1 MDIKYNTKQPL
12 PKLVPNSLYS
22 LANLH
27 ASFNG
32 TVSAPPV
39 STKQEDEQI
48 FFGDD
53 FSGVL
58 QSYFESIGNTTIT
71 QHGNNGNNNNSSN
84 ESVNDFSALMNL
96 RSFPPLSS
104 ELPLINEPP
113 LSAPPFSFG
122 SGGSNSGGGMTH
134 GGIGGGTTPRF
145 RLNRSVPP
153 SYFSLKVF
161 LGGIQASL
169 TTNVLQL
176 NFAKFGPNFIDW
188 PKKTAVQDRPPNGYA
203 FVVFENENS
212 IFHMLRQCQ
221 QSNNRIFFPVYT
233 LNGLMHPVE
242 VKVWEM
248 KDTTYPAQLDWRK
261 YRRFSVFVGGIPR
274 TCTAAALA
282 YATEDVI
289 GPVAYCAIE
298 LDPQHFYPKGAA
310 CVVLTSKESYIK
322 AIAAHEVLL
331 GFGSFERKV
340 EFKAFLAS
348 NMPCEKCG
356 ITTGT
361 RFCNEIICLAY
372 YCVNCWKMVHNV
384 RPSMSNHTP
393 SKRHIK
399 GAVNGGMSSPKD

>member
-1 MDIKYNTKQPL
+1 MDKYTKQPL

-22 LANLH
+22 FANLH
-27 ASFNG
+27 AG
-32 TVSAPPV
+32 TISAPPV
-39 STKQEDEQI
+39 NKQDQV
-48 FFGDD
+48 FFG
-53 FSGVL
+53 
-58 QSYFESIGNTTIT
+58 E
-71 QHGNNGNNNNSSN
+71 
-84 ESVNDFSALMNL
+84 DFSALLSSDNNSLTGSANEFTHLMNL

-113 LSAPPFSFG
+113 LSAPPFNNNFFG
-122 SGGSNSGGGMTH
+122 CGNGRGMSMGAGG
-134 GGIGGGTTPRF
+134 RF
-145 RLNRSVPP
+145 RTNHHSFPQPV
-153 SYFSLKVF
+153 YFSLKVF

-169 TTNVLQL
+169 TTNILQL

-188 PKKTAVQDRPPNGYA
+188 PKKTAIQDRPPNGYA
-203 FVVFENENS
+203 FVVFESETS

-221 QSNNRIFFPVYT
+221 QSNNRIFFPIYT
-233 LNGLMHPVE
+233 INGLMHPVE
-242 VKVWEM
+242 IKVWEM
-248 KDTTYPAQLDWRK
+248 KDTLYSAQPDWRRL
-261 YRRFSVFVGGIPR
+261 RRFSVFVGGIPR
-274 TCTAAALA
+274 TCSAATLA

-310 CVVLTSKESYIK
+310 CIVFTSKESYIK

-331 GFGSFERKV
+331 VFGSFERKV
-340 EFKAFLAS
+340 EFKAFLSS

-356 ITTGT
+356 ITNGT

-372 YCVNCWKMVHNV
+372 FCVNCWKIVHNV

-399 GAVNGGMSSPKD
+399 GCGTGGTTTPKE